1 MCIRD
6 RSTWGPNTDS
16 QQKQDTEADT
26 ELMKKAK
33 EEINR
38 SFQDLLLDEE
48 LNNFWI
54 NVIELVTILNDHFPS
69 ALTAHSPIFAR
80 LQPILESFL
89 IIYKIFNE
97 EEVVEDRRHRVT
109 VRRDTAPKKAISKIA
124 NVDLVEN
131 QGEQPSV
138 LSIRDLKLEIN
149 DLFRVMVERNRKVI
163 NLMVKQNIG
172 LLSDSLNIVVRKMPQ
187 ILDFENKKKHFRSE
201 MDTIR
206 GERHYRSLDIRVS
219 RNNIFQDSFAQ
230 LAHKSANEMKAKLHV
245 NFIGEE
251 GEDAGGLTREWFV
264 QLSREIFNPDYAL
277 FKTNVNGVTFM
288 PSPHSNVNQHHLQYF
303 KFVGRIV
310 AKALM
315 DNHQLDAYFTRS
327 FYKHILG
334 QPLTY
339 HDMEDIDPSYYK
351 NLKWILENDVSP
363 LELNFSYEDNTFDQH
378 VIIDL
383 IPNGRNILVTEENKQ
398 DYVREICY
406 AKMAKDIKAQIEAFL
421 DGFHELIP
429 AHLIAI
435 FDSKELELMI
445 SGLPDIDLQDLK
457 DNTEYHNYSRDSAQ
471 VKWFWEVI
479 ETFDQQSK
487 AAFLQFVTGTS
498 KVPLEGFKA
507 LRGIGGVQRFSI
519 HKAYDSNRLPTAHT
533 CFNQLDLPEYPT
545 KEVLMEKLVLSI
557 NEGREGFHG
566 FR

>member
-6 RSTWGPNTDS
+6 S
-16 QQKQDTEADT
+16 
-26 ELMKKAK
+26 
-33 EEINR
+33 
-38 SFQDLLLDEE
+38 
-48 LNNFWI
+48 
-54 NVIELVTILNDHFPS
+54 
-69 ALTAHSPIFAR
+69 
-80 LQPILESFL
+80 
-89 IIYKIFNE
+89 
-97 EEVVEDRRHRVT
+97 
-109 VRRDTAPKKAISKIA
+109 
-124 NVDLVEN
+124 
-131 QGEQPSV
+131 
-138 LSIRDLKLEIN
+138 
-149 DLFRVMVERNRKVI
+149 
-163 NLMVKQNIG
+163 
-172 LLSDSLNIVVRKMPQ
+172 
-187 ILDFENKKKHFRSE
+187 
-201 MDTIR
+201 
-206 GERHYRSLDIRVS
+206 
-219 RNNIFQDSFAQ
+219 
-230 LAHKSANEMKAKLHV
+230 
-245 NFIGEE
+245 
-251 GEDAGGLTREWFV
+251 
-264 QLSREIFNPDYAL
+264 